1 MMCLLDWFAFM
12 FQVKIAVYWSVNI
25 RLYNEALLLSFK
37 EEIPAPKSRKK
48 KAKRDVESV
57 DEPDGEF
64 RWYKQHIW

>member
-1 MMCLLDWFAFM
+1 M

-64 RWYKQHIW
+64 R